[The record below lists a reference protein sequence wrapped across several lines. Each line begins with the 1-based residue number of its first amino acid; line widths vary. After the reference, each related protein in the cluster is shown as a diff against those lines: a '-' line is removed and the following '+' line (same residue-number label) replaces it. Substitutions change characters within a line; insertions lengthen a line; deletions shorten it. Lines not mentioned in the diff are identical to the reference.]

1 MNQRITLGRCWLPL
15 ALVLIPVAL
24 GSPLS
29 GQAQETATGS
39 ITSYAIGVGDTLSI
53 SVWKNEELSVTV
65 PVLPDGRIS
74 VPLIG
79 DLVVAGRT
87 PMQVREELLRAFEE
101 YVTAPAVSVVVDEI
115 RSRRVFVLGEVAN
128 SGVYDIFQPT
138 KLLQAL
144 AMAGGLTEYAKKDQV
159 IVLRDRGGEDQ
170 RLDVSIKGIQT
181 GRRPADN
188 ILLEPGDTIIVP

>member
-1 MNQRITLGRCWLPL
+1 MTHRITLRRRWLPIIL
-15 ALVLIPVAL
+15 GLTMVAL
-24 GSPLS
+24 GSPVF
-29 GQAQETATGS
+29 GQTQQTATRS
-39 ITSYAIGVGDTLSI
+39 VASYIIGVGDTLAI

-74 VPLIG
+74 VPLVG
-79 DLVVAGRT
+79 DLVVAGKT
-87 PMQVREELLRAFEE
+87 PMEVRGELLLAFKE
-101 YVTAPAVSVVVDEI
+101 YVTAPAVSVVVGEI
-115 RSRRVFVLGEVAN
+115 RSRRVFILGEVVN

-159 IVLRDRGGEDQ
+159 IVLRDREGQDQ

-181 GRRPADN
+181 GRKPADN